1 MRAYDTP
8 TEKQRARLNQ
18 AVFQD
23 SLDAMS
29 DNLATTLIVLH
40 EYFGFGEKRLRDF
53 LNHTTK
59 VVKEYKDYKDE
70 HLAREKFSERL
81 KDAGIDFSEIY
92 FNEDIILSM
101 QQQKKEKQSAV
112 SIKEAA
118 EMKKALEFMKSLMK
132 EE

>member
-8 TEKQRARLNQ
+8 TKKQKARLSQ
-18 AVFQD
+18 AIFQD

-29 DNLATTLIVLH
+29 DNLAATLIVLH

-53 LNHTTK
+53 LENTSK
-59 VVKEYKDYKDE
+59 VVKEFKDYKDE
-70 HLAREKFSERL
+70 QLAREKFSERL
-81 KDAGIDFSEIY
+81 KDAGIESGEIY

-112 SIKEAA
+112 SVKEAQ
-118 EMKKALEFMKSLMK
+118 EIKQALDFMKSLM
-132 EE
+132 

>member
-1 MRAYDTP
+1 MKSFDTP
-8 TEKQRARLNQ
+8 TKKQKARLSQ
-18 AVFQD
+18 AVYQD
-23 SLDAMS
+23 SLDTMS

-53 LNHTTK
+53 LENTSK
-59 VVKEYKDYKDE
+59 VVKEYQAYKDDK
-70 HLAREKFSERL
+70 LAREKFSERL

-112 SIKEAA
+112 SIKEAQ
-118 EMKKALEFMKSLMK
+118 EMKRALDFMKSMM
-132 EE
+132 

>member
-1 MRAYDTP
+1 MKAYDTP
-8 TEKQRARLNQ
+8 TKKQKARLSQ

-23 SLDAMS
+23 SLDTMS

-53 LNHTTK
+53 LEQTSK
-59 VVKEYKDYKDE
+59 VVKEYQAYKDDK
-70 HLAREKFSERL
+70 LAREKFSERL

-112 SIKEAA
+112 SIREAQDMRA
-118 EMKKALEFMKSLMK
+118 ALDFMKSLM
-132 EE
+132 

>member
-1 MRAYDTP
+1 MRAFDTP
-8 TEKQRARLNQ
+8 TKKQKARLSQ
-18 AVFQD
+18 AVYQD

-53 LNHTTK
+53 LKNTSK
-59 VVKEYKDYKDE
+59 VVKEFKDYGDE
-70 HLAREKFSERL
+70 ELAREKFSERL
-81 KDAGIDFSEIY
+81 KDAGIEFSEIY

-112 SIKEAA
+112 SIKEAQ
-118 EMKKALEFMKSLMK
+118 EMRTALSFMKSLM
-132 EE
+132 